1 MAISKYCVFSIT
13 VLPSIL
19 NIKNINSILDTI
31 LCNEGIFKPIKLV
44 YPHHFFLQRQEC
56 ERSCIFV
63 LRVSTFPLSTILI
76 IDFGIVPTVR
86 CITISSKCI
95 VKQVDCFTMSIV
107 IGRGMAWA
115 HNY

>member
-44 YPHHFFLQRQEC
+44 YPHHFFYKDRN
-56 ERSCIFV
+56 
-63 LRVSTFPLSTILI
+63 VSGHVFL
-76 IDFGIVPTVR
+76 
-86 CITISSKCI
+86 C
-95 VKQVDCFTMSIV
+95 
-107 IGRGMAWA
+107 
-115 HNY
+115 